1 MMKRKV
7 SRQLRRFVK
16 AIDGVAA
23 IEFAL
28 VVPVFILF
36 CVGIF
41 EAGRMMWIRNS
52 IQTATEEAARY
63 AMAHTT
69 STDEELVALA
79 EDYFGAISI
88 DAPAFTIV
96 RDTTGG
102 VNFVTVTGTYTFE
115 FEFTFFDFGNIE
127 LDGKSRVPLIS

>member
-1 MMKRKV
+1 MTRTFPQ
-7 SRQLRRFVK
+7 RLRRFLR
-16 AIDGVAA
+16 ATDGAA
-23 IEFAL
+23 AVEFAII
-28 VVPVFILF
+28 VPVFILF

-52 IQTATEEAARY
+52 IQTATEEAARF

-79 EDYFGAISI
+79 ADYFDSVSM
-88 DAPAFTIV
+88 DAPTFTVV

-102 VNFVTVTGTYTFE
+102 VDFVTVSGTYTFE
-115 FEFTFFDFGNIE
+115 FNFTFFDFGNIE
-127 LDGKSRVPLIS
+127 LDGKARVPLIS

>member
-1 MMKRKV
+1 MICKI
-7 SRQLRRFVK
+7 SRQLRRFVR
-16 AIDGVAA
+16 AADGVAA
-23 IEFAL
+23 VEFAL

-36 CVGIF
+36 CVGIV

-79 EDYFGAISI
+79 EDYFDSVSI
-88 DAPAFTIV
+88 DAPAFTVV
-96 RDTTGG
+96 RDITGG

-127 LDGKSRVPLIS
+127 LDGKARVPLIS

>member
-1 MMKRKV
+1 MMRKLS
-7 SRQLRRFVK
+7 SRLRRFVGT
-16 AIDGVAA
+16 ADGVAA
-23 IEFAL
+23 VEFAL

-41 EAGRMMWIRNS
+41 EASRMMWIRNS

-79 EDYFGAISI
+79 EDYFDSVSI
-88 DAPAFTIV
+88 DAPTFTVV

-102 VNFVTVTGTYTFE
+102 VDFVTVTGTYTFE
-115 FEFTFFDFGNIE
+115 FKFTFFDFGDID